1 MYINSLRLPYF
12 LRPISRSNKRLQFE
26 KFRMP
31 PLRRTFSRI
40 KLKMQ
45 SCPVL
50 HRHHCKIAKILHRS
64 SSLAPNFKRKP
75 NDHRDCRS
83 STMKSSSPYPVSRLY
98 LVTFGLEKW
107 LGEESV
113 QFRGSVALSKAREE
127 RAQTGRT
134 LSRTEEA
141 KLDGD
146 GTRREMSWYF
156 VPTSDPRG
164 GILDDKPAKKGVVG
178 RMSRELQRPPG
189 SEIELH
195 LNLRQTLLVLAA
207 ISHTSVESPPTTLNL
222 VPLWRCRWEGWE
234 KVRWQATNCFCSPPQ
249 ERCLLILWNQKKVNQ
264 KGKSG
269 IQRIRFKRG
278 REKDGGNES
287 WENPSV

>member
-1 MYINSLRLPYF
+1 
-12 LRPISRSNKRLQFE
+12 
-26 KFRMP
+26 
-31 PLRRTFSRI
+31 
-40 KLKMQ
+40 
-45 SCPVL
+45 
-50 HRHHCKIAKILHRS
+50 
-64 SSLAPNFKRKP
+64 
-75 NDHRDCRS
+75 
-83 STMKSSSPYPVSRLY
+83 MKSSSPYPVSRRY
-98 LVTFGLEKW
+98 LVTFGWQKW

-127 RAQTGRT
+127 RARTGRT
-134 LSRTEEA
+134 LGRTEKA

-156 VPTSDPRG
+156 VPTSGPRG

-207 ISHTSVESPPTTLNL
+207 ISHTSVESPSTTLNL

-234 KVRWQATNCFCSPPQ
+234 KVRWQATNCFCSPPP
-249 ERCLLILWNQKKVNQ
+249 EGCLLVLWKQKKVNQ
-264 KGKSG
+264 KGKAG

-278 REKDGGNES
+278 RDKDEGNES
-287 WENPSV
+287 WENPSVCQENRK